1 MRWAARVSLRI
12 YETVDWETLAARA
25 TSLMVGRDGIEAL
38 TVRVGE
44 TGHNG
49 IVKPR
54 RTASLVPK
62 QGGFGQ
68 TGWWPDFPQK
78 TLDFHRTLW
87 RATGLNFKVK
97 KIPALTGRKWNEM
110 RKRIEDEFTY
120 LPVSRQ
126 RKYQLRM
133 QRDQRCTE
141 CGEPAVQGSRC
152 LKHLVKAR
160 ERQRKKRGLK
170 RRYYGTLS
178 YKLQAVNK

>member
-1 MRWAARVSLRI
+1 MP
-12 YETVDWETLAARA
+12 
-25 TSLMVGRDGIEAL
+25 VG
-38 TVRVGE
+38 
-44 TGHNG
+44 NG
-49 IVKPR
+49 
-54 RTASLVPK
+54 T
-62 QGGFGQ
+62 Q
-68 TGWWPDFPQK
+68 
-78 TLDFHRTLW
+78 
-87 RATGLNFKVK
+87 
-97 KIPALTGRKWNEM
+97 M

-141 CGEPAVQGSRC
+141 CGEQAVQGSRC

-178 YKLQAVNK
+178 YKLQDLNKGEGGKVASAKAASAK